1 MFDDIGGKIKNLA
14 TVICV
19 VGIIAS
25 VILAIA
31 LWSQN
36 DKYNPTVA
44 LGFGVLIG
52 GCVGSWVGSFFMYG
66 FGELIDETT
75 RNREISQ
82 QILLKLSASNDEKP
96 TVSNVRDVPVA
107 FSGDRVSSGALR
119 AHAVATSSSS
129 TSGWVC
135 KNCGTRN
142 VTGDMLCKGC
152 GNYK

>member
-1 MFDDIGGKIKNLA
+1 MFDNIGGKIKNLA

-19 VGIIAS
+19 IGIIAS

-66 FGELIDETT
+66 FGELIEETT
-75 RNREISQ
+75 RNRIYNEKIHK
-82 QILLKLSASNDEKP
+82 LLYDELNGAKLQRNEPKQPENETKKTWVSAEQWIKQDEKQP
-96 TVSNVRDVPVA
+96 WNCKKCGWPNHYTRSDC
-107 FSGDRVSSGALR
+107 
-119 AHAVATSSSS
+119 AH
-129 TSGWVC
+129 C
-135 KNCGTRN
+135 REPRE
-142 VTGDMLCKGC
+142 
-152 GNYK
+152 